1 MRVMFLHTW
10 SKWILRTQLYNLSN
24 YELINWKICQNYE
37 TVFTYFLFYKIQTCL
52 YFAILM
58 YYIYALGAEPL
69 RSLEMTEIYIPK

>member
-1 MRVMFLHTW
+1 MINVPENEKL
-10 SKWILRTQLYNLSN
+10 IVINLRARYIFYQ
-24 YELINWKICQNYE
+24 
-37 TVFTYFLFYKIQTCL
+37 TVFTYFPFYQIETCL